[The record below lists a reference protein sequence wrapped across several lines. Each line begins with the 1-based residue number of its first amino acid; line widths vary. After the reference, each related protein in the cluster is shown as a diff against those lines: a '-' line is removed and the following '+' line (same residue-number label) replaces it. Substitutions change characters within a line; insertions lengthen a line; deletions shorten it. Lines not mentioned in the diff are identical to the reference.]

1 VGDRQSSRDG
11 GTSAEEQEGTARS
24 WPGPGEAEGVRVIIS
39 VVGFRTLQNHHHFS
53 STNLCTGLL
62 SRVASMVVNYPH
74 TPYSAV
80 CTAPRVK
87 CKHVM
92 CPAILLLHACLCY

>member
-24 WPGPGEAEGVRVIIS
+24 WPGPGEAEGVSNHFGRR
-39 VVGFRTLQNHHHFS
+39 GFRTLQNHHHFS

-62 SRVASMVVNYPH
+62 SRGAAMVVNYPH
-74 TPYSAV
+74 THRTLQSA
-80 CTAPRVK
+80 
-87 CKHVM
+87 
-92 CPAILLLHACLCY
+92 LHHALSVNM